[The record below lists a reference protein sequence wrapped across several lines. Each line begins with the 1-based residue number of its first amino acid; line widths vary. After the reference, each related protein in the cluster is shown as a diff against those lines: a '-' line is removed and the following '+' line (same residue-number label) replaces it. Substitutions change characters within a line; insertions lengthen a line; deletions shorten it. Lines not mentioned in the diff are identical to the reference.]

1 MREEEERKGEET
13 SKERIGDSIEE
24 ESRDRRQ

>member
-13 SKERIGDSIEE
+13 SKERRGDRIEE